1 MMDDAELTKT
11 LRQVDAMRDRVQG
24 IINRK
29 RPLELDKSTG
39 QKPLR
44 ARPTDYGHG
53 RDVIG
58 GAVSSQRKPTFAHDY
73 PPPIASG
80 DLVGHEMRARPRDD
94 EDPAPGGYDSDPMW
108 AQFERDFDAMVAGR

>member
-1 MMDDAELTKT
+1 MDENELKKT
-11 LRQVDAMRDRVQG
+11 LRHIDAMRDRVQG
-24 IINRK
+24 IINRE

-44 ARPTDYGHG
+44 QNPPQSFVA
-53 RDVIG
+53 
-58 GAVSSQRKPTFAHDY
+58 AQRKPTFAHDY

-94 EDPAPGGYDSDPMW
+94 EDPPAGYDSDPMW
-108 AQFERDFDAMVAGR
+108 AQFERDFDAMVAGTR